1 MEKKFL
7 YSCYLLTSGAKEILE
22 VWLKKNKKQIKHNK
36 YLHHCTIQFGEDTL
50 IDDKMIN
57 KKVGI
62 KIIGYVENQFANA
75 FIVDKDSCISTNVN
89 PHITIS
95 TDKDTK
101 PVYSNRLFNPESNAE
116 IIYFDEPSIFII
128 STEIKK
134 IYAN

>member
-7 YSCYLLTSGAKEILE
+7 YSCYLLTSGGKDIL
-22 VWLKKNKKQIKHNK
+22 VNWLISNKKEIKHNL
-36 YLHHCTIQFGEDTL
+36 YLHHCTIQFGQDTI
-50 IDDKMIN
+50 IDNEMIN
-57 KKVGI
+57 KPVRL
-62 KIIGYVENQFANA
+62 KIIGYIGNELANA

-101 PVYSNRLFNPESNAE
+101 PVYSNNLFKPDSNAE
-116 IIYFDEPSIFII
+116 IIYFDEPFII
-128 STEIKK
+128 NTEIQK